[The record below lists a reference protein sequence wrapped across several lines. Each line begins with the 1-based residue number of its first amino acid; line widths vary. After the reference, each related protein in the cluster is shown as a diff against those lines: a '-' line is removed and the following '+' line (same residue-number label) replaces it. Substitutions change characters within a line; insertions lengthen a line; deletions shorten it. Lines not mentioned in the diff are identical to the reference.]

1 MAIEFFSEDTSF
13 TLKKKNKHRNWLRT
27 ILDNFSKKAGNI
39 NIVFC
44 SDDYLLE
51 INRSYLDHDYYTD
64 IITFPYTSDPVS
76 SDIYISIDRVNE
88 NAVAYDVDHMD
99 ELRRVMAHGILHLCG
114 LGDKTKEETQVMR
127 MEEDRALSIWHEPN
141 EI

>member
-13 TLKKKNKHRNWLRT
+13 TLKNKNKHRDWLCT
-27 ILDNFSKKAGNI
+27 ILVRFSKRVGNI
-39 NIVFC
+39 NFIFC

-76 SDIYISIDRVNE
+76 SDIYISIDRVKE
-88 NAVAYDVDHMD
+88 NAEDFGADHKD
-99 ELRRVMAHGILHLCG
+99 ELRRVMAHGVLHLCG
-114 LGDKTKEETQVMR
+114 FGDKTEEEIIIMRKEEDQ
-127 MEEDRALSIWHEPN
+127 ALSHWQALD
-141 EI
+141 

>member
-13 TLKKKNKHRNWLRT
+13 TLKNKKKHRGWFHT
-27 ILDNFSKKAGNI
+27 ILANFSKKAGNI
-39 NIVFC
+39 NFIFC

-64 IITFPYTSDPVS
+64 IITFPYTSEPVS
-76 SDIYISIDRVNE
+76 SDIYISIDRVRE
-88 NAVAYDVDHMD
+88 NAEEFGVDHME

-114 LGDKTKEETQVMR
+114 LGDKTDEEISKMR
-127 MEEDRALSIWHEPN
+127 SEEDQALSQWN
-141 EI
+141 ALD